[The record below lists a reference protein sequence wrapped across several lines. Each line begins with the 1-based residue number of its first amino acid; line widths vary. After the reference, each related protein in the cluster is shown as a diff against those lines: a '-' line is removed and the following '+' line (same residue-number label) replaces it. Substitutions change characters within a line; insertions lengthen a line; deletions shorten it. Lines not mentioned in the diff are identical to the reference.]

1 MSEQHEEESLRRWAR
16 EQAEIERQT
25 DALVLRTLTAMVT
38 AAEDLKSKLRRDT
51 ESMLEEYRKTKR
63 GLENEIGLSTAERQR
78 FRRELEQERE
88 TLISE
93 ASAQAKKI
101 VEDAE
106 REREQLLR
114 ETRTME
120 QRLRS
125 IEGQIR
131 SLFGQQGAAIEAAA
145 DGKDTPAAP
154 VAISPAAPARG
165 FASSTFTRSTA
176 SGAATPSFTPP
187 VAPAATPPTAS
198 VTPAPSPIP
207 TPAPAPDEDDVAE
220 SALVVEDEAELIDE
234 DEAEDE
240 ATVSAAPP
248 VFTPAPRPPVISV
261 PPPAPAF
268 TPAPAPR
275 PAAST
280 ERRLVELVFDGVPG
294 YQQASALERAIDD
307 LVPDG
312 EVDIVDF
319 ERGQLVLNVQV
330 ADLEALAD
338 QLVATS
344 PASLQLES
352 IDGDRATF
360 HCS

>member
-51 ESMLEEYRKTKR
+51 EAMLEEDRKTKR

-88 TLISE
+88 TIISE
-93 ASAQAKKI
+93 ATSQAKNI
-101 VEDAE
+101 VEEAE

-131 SLFGQQGAAIEAAA
+131 SLFGQQGTATDAA
-145 DGKDTPAAP
+145 DTKDTPAAP
-154 VAISPAAPARG
+154 ATTPPAAAPRP
-165 FASSTFTRSTA
+165 FTSSTFTR
-176 SGAATPSFTPP
+176 GATPSFTPP
-187 VAPAATPPTAS
+187 VAPAA
-198 VTPAPSPIP
+198 APVAP
-207 TPAPAPDEDDVAE
+207 TPAPAPAAIPIPTPEPDEDDVAE
-220 SALVVEDEAELIDE
+220 SAFVEDEAELIDE
-234 DEAEDE
+234 DEGEEE
-240 ATVSAAPP
+240 APVSAAPP
-248 VFTPAPRPPVISV
+248 VFTPAPRPPVISA
-261 PPPAPAF
+261 PTPPAF

-275 PAAST
+275 PAPST

-330 ADLEALAD
+330 ADLEALAH

-344 PASLQLES
+344 PASLELES
-352 IDGDRATF
+352 VDGDRATF

>member
-1 MSEQHEEESLRRWAR
+1 VSEQHEEESLRRWAR

-63 GLENEIGLSTAERQR
+63 GLENEIGLSTAERQK
-78 FRRELEQERE
+78 FRREMEQERE
-88 TLISE
+88 TIISD
-93 ASAQAKKI
+93 ANTQAKDI
-101 VEDAE
+101 VDAAE

-120 QRLRS
+120 QRLRG

-131 SLFGQQGAAIEAAA
+131 SLFGQQAGIVDVDA
-145 DGKDTPAAP
+145 KDP
-154 VAISPAAPARG
+154 PAAPAAATTPSPGTTSGRG
-165 FASSTFTRSTA
+165 FTASTFSR
-176 SGAATPSFTPP
+176 ATSPFTSP
-187 VAPAATPPTAS
+187 VGS
-198 VTPAPSPIP
+198 
-207 TPAPAPDEDDVAE
+207 TPAPAVATPTPAFPTPASAADDDDSAA
-220 SALVVEDEAELIDE
+220 SALVEDEAELVDDVE
-234 DEAEDE
+234 EE
-240 ATVSAAPP
+240 ATTSVTAP
-248 VFTPAPRPPVISV
+248 VFTPAPPPPVVSAQAPIIS
-261 PPPAPAF
+261 
-268 TPAPAPR
+268 TSTPR
-275 PAAST
+275 PAASK

-330 ADLEALAD
+330 ADLEALAE

-344 PASLQLES
+344 PASLALEGV
-352 IDGDRATF
+352 DGDRATF

>member
-1 MSEQHEEESLRRWAR
+1 VSEQHEEESLRRWAR

-78 FRRELEQERE
+78 FRREIDDERE
-88 TLISE
+88 TILAE
-93 ASAQAKKI
+93 ANAQAKEI
-101 VEDAE
+101 VEAAE

-114 ETRTME
+114 ETRGME
-120 QRLRS
+120 QRLRN

-131 SLFGQQGAAIEAAA
+131 SVFGQQGGQQGATDNSTGAPAGRGFTPSAFTRAAA
-145 DGKDTPAAP
+145 PSVTPALTP
-154 VAISPAAPARG
+154 PAAPA
-165 FASSTFTRSTA
+165 AA
-176 SGAATPSFTPP
+176 AATPAP
-187 VAPAATPPTAS
+187 VPAL
-198 VTPAPSPIP
+198 
-207 TPAPAPDEDDVAE
+207 APDDEEDEVIE
-220 SALVVEDEAELIDE
+220 SALVDENEADLIDE
-234 DEAEDE
+234 DDEAE

-248 VFTPAPRPPVISV
+248 VFTPAPQPPIITMPTSAPVAQ
-261 PPPAPAF
+261 PAAS
-268 TPAPAPR
+268 ASR

-280 ERRLVELVFDGVPG
+280 QRRQVELVFDGVPG

-319 ERGQLVLNVQV
+319 EHGQLVLSVQV
-330 ADLEALAD
+330 ADLEALAN
-338 QLVATS
+338 QLVAAS
-344 PASLQLES
+344 PASLELES
-352 IDGDRATF
+352 VDGDRATF

>member
-1 MSEQHEEESLRRWAR
+1 VSEQHEEESLRRWAR

-88 TLISE
+88 SIISQ
-93 ASAQAKKI
+93 ATTQAKEI
-101 VEDAE
+101 VDAAE

-114 ETRTME
+114 ETRGME

-131 SLFGQQGAAIEAAA
+131 SLFGQQSAGAADADEAPPAP
-145 DGKDTPAAP
+145 TPAAP
-154 VAISPAAPARG
+154 AASPSRG
-165 FASSTFTRSTA
+165 FSPSTFTR
-176 SGAATPSFTPP
+176 AATPSFTPP
-187 VAPAATPPTAS
+187 V
-198 VTPAPSPIP
+198 VTPAAPVA
-207 TPAPAPDEDDVAE
+207 PAPAPTPEPDEDEVAE
-220 SALVVEDEAELIDE
+220 SAFVEDEAELIDE
-234 DEAEDE
+234 DEDE
-240 ATVSAAPP
+240 ATVAAAPP
-248 VFTPAPRPPVISV
+248 VFTPAPPPPVIS
-261 PPPAPAF
+261 AP
-268 TPAPAPR
+268 TPVISAPAPR
-275 PAAST
+275 PAPSNV
-280 ERRLVELVFDGVPG
+280 RRTVELVFDGVPG

-330 ADLEALAD
+330 ADLEALAT

-344 PASLQLES
+344 PASLELEGV
-352 IDGDRATF
+352 DGDRATF
-360 HCS
+360 HCR